1 MKRNTLLTSIGRD
14 SKRDWGSVNPPVH
27 RTSTILFPDYEAFE
41 AHAAGKSKR
50 PGYGREGTPTT
61 ESLCEAL
68 AAIEGADQSFVFS
81 SGLSAI
87 VAIFHTFMDAG
98 THALVPDSVYGPAR
112 RFLDEELI
120 RFGVEIT
127 YYDPTIGASIEAL
140 MRPNTKLV
148 FCESPGSLTFEM
160 QDIPAIAKVAHAHGA
175 IVACDN
181 TWATPMYVKPFELGI
196 DISMHAATK
205 YVCGHSDVV
214 MGMLSC
220 KAPHVDALKR
230 YYKNIGESVSGDNA
244 YLALRGLRTIG
255 VRVQQHQAN
264 ALKVATWLEQRPE
277 VARVCYPA
285 LPSDP
290 GHAIWKRDMQ
300 GASGLFA
307 LELKPTPRD
316 NLAAFMNSLHHFGM
330 GYSWGGY
337 ESLIIAYKPAAVRTV
352 TSWPKDTMMLRLHI
366 GLEDPDDLI
375 ADLAQGFEAMAG
387 AKAA

>member
-1 MKRNTLLTSIGRD
+1 MKRNTLLTSIGRN
-14 SKRDWGSVNPPVH
+14 SKRDRGSVNPPVH
-27 RTSTILFPDYEAFE
+27 RTSTILFSDYEEFE
-41 AHAAGKSKR
+41 EHAAGKSTR

-68 AAIEGADQSFVFS
+68 AALEGADESFVFS

-87 VAIFHTFMDAG
+87 VAIFHSFTSAG
-98 THALVPDSVYGPAR
+98 DHVLVTDSVYGPAR
-112 RFLDEELI
+112 RFLDEELS

-127 YYDPTIGASIEAL
+127 YYDPNIGAGIEAL
-140 MRPNTKLV
+140 MQKNTKLV

-175 IVACDN
+175 LVASDN
-181 TWATPMYVKPFELGI
+181 TWATPMYIKPFELGI

-214 MGMLSC
+214 MGMLSVL
-220 KAPHVDALKR
+220 KPQVAALKR
-230 YYKNIGESVSGDNA
+230 YYKNCGESVSGDNA

-255 VRVQQHQAN
+255 VRVAQHQTN
-264 ALKVATWLEQRPE
+264 AMQVAQWLGGRKE
-277 VARVCYPA
+277 VERVCYPA
-285 LPSDP
+285 LSNDP
-290 GHAIWKRDMQ
+290 GHAMWKRDMH

-307 LELKPTPRD
+307 LVLKDISRD
-316 NLAAFMNSLHHFGM
+316 KLAAFMNALHHFGM

-337 ESLIIAYKPAAVRTV
+337 ESLIIAYKPAATRTV
-352 TSWPKDTMMLRLHI
+352 TQWPNDTVMLRLHI
-366 GLEDPDDLI
+366 GLEEPEDLI
-375 ADLAQGFEAMAG
+375 ADLEQAFGAMEK